1 LGGTKTVASR
11 AKWREG
17 RQLFL
22 LATCGQAA
30 QKLRDQRACNILAG
44 SRQIL
49 NIRR

>member
-1 LGGTKTVASR
+1 MIASR

-30 QKLRDQRACNILAG
+30 QKLRDHLACNILAVCDKYLIYKEV
-44 SRQIL
+44 RTM
-49 NIRR
+49 